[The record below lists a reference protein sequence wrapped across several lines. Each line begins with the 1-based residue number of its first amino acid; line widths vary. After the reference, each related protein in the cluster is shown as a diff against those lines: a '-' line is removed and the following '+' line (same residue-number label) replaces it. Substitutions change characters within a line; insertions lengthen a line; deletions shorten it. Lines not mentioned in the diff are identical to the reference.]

1 MKGLKYLGIAA
12 ILAGAGAFTMAAPA
26 PAGAMSP
33 LGNELPSASSEVI
46 QVGGC
51 HRNWQRG
58 LRGNLHRHVGRDCR
72 RVNAREY
79 RSRPRDWGRRNCVK
93 VGPVWL
99 CD

>member
-1 MKGLKYLGIAA
+1 MKRLKHLALAA
-12 ILAGAGAFTMAAPA
+12 ILSGVGAVAIASAPTE
-26 PAGAMSP
+26 AMSP
-33 LGNELPSASSEVI
+33 LGGKVHSAGSEVI

-58 LRGNLHRHVGRDCR
+58 RRGNLHRHVGRDCR
-72 RVNAREY
+72 RVNARQY

-93 VGPVWL
+93 LGPVWL